1 MKRYE
6 LDVERL
12 VIKRSGTY
20 HKAVVIKKHIHVYAD
35 TEEQAK
41 LKVVNMGYKLCNN

>member
-6 LDVERL
+6 LEVEKL
-12 VIKRSGTY
+12 VIKRSGNY
-20 HKAVVIKKHIHVYAD
+20 RKAVVIKKHIHVYAD

-41 LKVVNMGYKLCNN
+41 LKAVQMGYKLCNN